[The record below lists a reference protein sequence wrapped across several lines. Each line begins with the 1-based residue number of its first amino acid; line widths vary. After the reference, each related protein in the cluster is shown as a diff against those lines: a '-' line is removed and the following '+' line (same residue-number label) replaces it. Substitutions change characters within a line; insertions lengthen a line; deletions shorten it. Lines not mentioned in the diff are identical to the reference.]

1 MKLLMTII
9 AIFVFS
15 SSAYSSEVS
24 DAAKGLKKGK
34 EIYLNAIIENG
45 TFDYLLY
52 LMEYGNAEAIEFA
65 PTLKKYT
72 DAAVTEELMIA
83 VARGLPKNPSAVLA
97 IIGDDFP
104 IDTVCTVPFIEA
116 PKDIVE
122 IHIEQSK
129 VALKASSYTEQ
140 KLETVRIEC
149 LKIFNNLSK

>member
-83 VARGLPKNPSAVLA
+83 VARGLPKNPQCR
-97 IIGDDFP
+97 
-104 IDTVCTVPFIEA
+104 TR
-116 PKDIVE
+116 
-122 IHIEQSK
+122 
-129 VALKASSYTEQ
+129 YY
-140 KLETVRIEC
+140 R
-149 LKIFNNLSK
+149 